1 MGRFRNARIIVNK
14 VVKILAGT
22 RKAQMPI
29 QLFRENSVKVWK
41 SNINFWG

>member
-1 MGRFRNARIIVNK
+1 MGRFRNVRTSVDKVAR
-14 VVKILAGT
+14 ILAGT

-29 QLFRENSVKVWK
+29 QLLWENSIKVLK